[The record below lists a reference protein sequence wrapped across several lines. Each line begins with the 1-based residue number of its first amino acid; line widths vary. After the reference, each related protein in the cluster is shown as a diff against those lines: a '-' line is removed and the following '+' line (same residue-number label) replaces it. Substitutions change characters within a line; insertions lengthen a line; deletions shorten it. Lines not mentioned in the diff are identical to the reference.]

1 MVAQVIKYSEGA
13 SRKALHWQYVKEPW
27 PDFIKRLSKVKKTS
41 ETEEEYHQMPKPKR
55 DEIKDVGGFV
65 GGKLAGGRRKRENV
79 IFRSLI
85 TLDLD
90 RVEAGVDI
98 SPRIE
103 LGLGAEAVIYSTHSH
118 TKEAQRLRLI
128 FPLKRTV
135 SPEEYEAMA
144 RLMASDIGFDLFDP
158 TTFEAHR
165 LMYWPS
171 APKDSEYYFSH
182 IEGEWLDPDEWLARY
197 TDWRDMTEWPGVL
210 VTDKNLPG
218 SRQADS
224 YDRPG
229 FIGAFNRS
237 YSIEAAIEK
246 YLPEVYKPAGSGR
259 WTYTK
264 GSTSGGLIIY
274 DGGKFAYSHHST
286 DPAEGR
292 LVNAFDLVRIHLFS
306 GSDKNAKE
314 GTPSNRLP
322 SFLKMRDLSLAD
334 ENVKYDMILAQ
345 IDEDA
350 GNELDWVKELD
361 LTTKGEIA
369 STISNTVKILIND
382 VRLKDSYYYDLFRE
396 RPIVAGDMPWQKLE
410 NRQTAVWADSDDAG
424 LRQFLEA
431 EYNITNGSKIHDA
444 VELAMLDKAR
454 HPVREYLKG
463 LSWDGVQRAETLF
476 IDTLAAEDS
485 KYTRAVTKAALIG
498 AVARIMAP
506 GCKHDHML
514 VLVGPQGCGK
524 STILARLGGDY
535 FSDSLYTM
543 SGKDAFEQLQG
554 AWILEM
560 SEMAATKKAELEQ
573 IKQFISKQV
582 DSYRAAYARRTQE
595 HPRQCA
601 CFGSTNDIEFL
612 KDPTGGR
619 RFWPV
624 VVGWPEK
631 RVDIDADQIWAEIV
645 EAYDRGEKWYLDEET
660 EKLARKVQEEHTEK
674 SEKRGLIEG
683 FLNKEVPKDWDK
695 WSLEDRLLFWA
706 GGVFDVETEERQKV
720 CVLEL
725 WVELFN
731 GDAKTL
737 SRTQSRELADI
748 MRSMPEWEYKT
759 SINCGDIWGRQRG
772 FRRQKGSELAK
783 I

>member
-13 SRKALHWQYVKEPW
+13 SRRALHWQYVKEPW

-210 VTDKNLPG
+210 AADKNLPG
-218 SRQADS
+218 SRQADP

-246 YLPEVYKPAGSGR
+246 YLPEVYKPAGAGR

-350 GNELDWVKELD
+350 GDELDWVKELD

-382 VRLKDSYYYDLFRE
+382 IRLKDSYYYDLFRE

-485 KYTRAVTKAALIG
+485 KYTRAVTKAALLG

-601 CFGSTNDIEFL
+601 FFGSTNDIEFL

-631 RVDIDADQIWAEIV
+631 RVDIDADQIWAETV
-645 EAYDRGEKWYLDEET
+645 EAYERGEKWYLDEET

-706 GGVFDVETEERQKV
+706 GGVFDVETEERQKI